1 MYMTS
6 ARRELLTQRLMDK
19 RIELR
24 ENGEKNIKVY
34 EVAFQEVIENICRG
48 KSWWEVTECKIYN
61 HLLEHKKPTE
71 TVIEII
77 RQLKED

>member
-6 ARRELLTQRLMDK
+6 TRREILAQKLMDK

-48 KSWWEVTECKIYN
+48 KSWCEVTGCQIHN
-61 HLLEHKKPTE
+61 HLLKHLKPTE
-71 TVIEII
+71 TVIEIM